1 MLRRTNLNNNDNPS
15 LLIHVVVLDARE
27 LLRLESILTKC
38 GEYSARSYLYGKDA
52 WGRNTIRSASYI
64 VKLKSKEDK
73 RRLKIRL
80 TENFKDSSKLL
91 INF

>member
-1 MLRRTNLNNNDNPS
+1 MMLKKVENNSDIS
-15 LLIHVVVLDARE
+15 IMIHVNVLDVRE
-27 LLRLESILTKC
+27 LLRLEGILKKC
-38 GEYSARSYLYGKDA
+38 GEFSAKSYLYGRDE

-64 VKLKSKEDK
+64 IKFKQREDL

-80 TENFKDSSKLL
+80 TENFSDSSKLL